1 MKTDKLFYRI
11 FLNQPDLIAELIPG
25 IPSDCEFEYSAPVLK
40 EKETRLDGLLTP
52 TSNNSDVPLI
62 FLEAQMQRDPKFYS
76 RYYQGIFSYI
86 DQYEIS
92 RNWRGL
98 LILLNKRLE
107 LGSELPHRNLLNSQ
121 VERLYLEDLLYEDDL
136 SPNLALLRLIVT
148 PKDQAGLAA
157 RKILNSVSTEAE
169 FQLKLDLVESILV
182 NKFTQLTLEEIQKML
197 NLKET
202 DITQTRFY
210 QEVLEIGEK
219 KGLQQ
224 GMQQGV
230 QQGIQQGIQQGMQQG
245 MQQGVQQGE
254 ANLTIRLLKRRCG
267 NLTAI
272 QEQKVRS
279 LSISQ
284 LESLGEAL
292 LDFPNMS
299 DWENWLQDNRR

>member
-76 RYYQGIFSYI
+76 RYFQGIFSYI

-98 LILLNKRLE
+98 IILLNKRLE

-121 VERLYLEDLLYEDDL
+121 VERLYLEDLLYQDDL

-197 NLKET
+197 NLKEA

-219 KGLQQ
+219 KGL
-224 GMQQGV
+224 
-230 QQGIQQGIQQGMQQG
+230 
-245 MQQGVQQGE
+245 QQGE

>member
-52 TSNNSDVPLI
+52 ISNNSDVPLI
-62 FLEAQMQRDPKFYS
+62 FLEAQMQRDTKFYS
-76 RYYQGIFSYI
+76 RYFRGIFSYI

-121 VERLYLEDLLYEDDL
+121 VERLYLEDLLHQDDL

-197 NLKET
+197 NLKEA

-219 KGLQQ
+219 KGL
-224 GMQQGV
+224 
-230 QQGIQQGIQQGMQQG
+230 
-245 MQQGVQQGE
+245 QQGVQQGE

-272 QEQKVRS
+272 QEQKVR
-279 LSISQ
+279 LRSI
-284 LESLGEAL
+284 
-292 LDFPNMS
+292 P
-299 DWENWLQDNRR
+299 

>member
-76 RYYQGIFSYI
+76 RYFQGIFSYI

-121 VERLYLEDLLYEDDL
+121 VERLYLEDLLYQDDL

-224 GMQQGV
+224 GMQQG
-230 QQGIQQGIQQGMQQG
+230 
-245 MQQGVQQGE
+245 E

>member
-76 RYYQGIFSYI
+76 RYFQGIFSYI

-121 VERLYLEDLLYEDDL
+121 VERLYLEDLLYQDDL

-224 GMQQGV
+224 G
-230 QQGIQQGIQQGMQQG
+230 
-245 MQQGVQQGE
+245 E

>member
-52 TSNNSDVPLI
+52 ISNNSDVPLI
-62 FLEAQMQRDPKFYS
+62 FLAAQMQRDIKFYN
-76 RYYQGIFSYI
+76 RYFRGIFSYI

-92 RNWRGL
+92 ENWRGL

-121 VERLYLEDLLYEDDL
+121 VERLYLEDLLHQDDL

-197 NLKET
+197 NLKEA

-224 GMQQGV
+224 GV
-230 QQGIQQGIQQGMQQG
+230 QQGL
-245 MQQGVQQGE
+245 QQGVQQGE
-254 ANLTIRLLKRRCG
+254 ANLTIRQLKRRCG

-272 QEQKVRS
+272 QEEKVRL

-292 LDFPNMS
+292 LDFQNMS
-299 DWENWLQDNRR
+299 DLENWLQDNRR

>member
-52 TSNNSDVPLI
+52 ISNNSDVPLI
-62 FLEAQMQRDPKFYS
+62 FLEAQMQRDTKFYN
-76 RYYQGIFSYI
+76 RYFRGIFSYI

-92 RNWRGL
+92 ENWRGL

-121 VERLYLEDLLYEDDL
+121 VERLYLEDLLHQDNL

-157 RKILNSVSTEAE
+157 RQILNSVSTEAE

-197 NLKET
+197 NLKEA

-224 GMQQGV
+224 G
-230 QQGIQQGIQQGMQQG
+230 
-245 MQQGVQQGE
+245 E
-254 ANLTIRLLKRRCG
+254 ANLTIRQLKRRCG

-272 QEQKVRS
+272 QEEKVRS

-292 LDFPNMS
+292 LDFQNMS
-299 DWENWLQDNRR
+299 DLENWLQDNRR

>member
-52 TSNNSDVPLI
+52 ISNNSDVPLI
-62 FLEAQMQRDPKFYS
+62 FLEAQMQRDTKFYS
-76 RYYQGIFSYI
+76 RYFRGIFSYI

-92 RNWRGL
+92 KNWRGL

-121 VERLYLEDLLYEDDL
+121 VERLYLEDLLHQDDL

-197 NLKET
+197 NLKEA

-219 KGLQQ
+219 KGL
-224 GMQQGV
+224 
-230 QQGIQQGIQQGMQQG
+230 
-245 MQQGVQQGE
+245 QQGVQQGE

-292 LDFPNMS
+292 LDFQNMS
-299 DWENWLQDNRR
+299 DLENWLQDNHRLS

>member
-52 TSNNSDVPLI
+52 ISNNSDVPLI
-62 FLEAQMQRDPKFYS
+62 FLEAQMQRDTKFYS
-76 RYYQGIFSYI
+76 RYFRGIFSYI

-92 RNWRGL
+92 ENWRGL
-98 LILLNKRLE
+98 IILLNKRLE

-121 VERLYLEDLLYEDDL
+121 VERLYLEDLLHQDDL

-197 NLKET
+197 NLKEA

-224 GMQQGV
+224 G
-230 QQGIQQGIQQGMQQG
+230 
-245 MQQGVQQGE
+245 VQQGE
-254 ANLTIRLLKRRCG
+254 ANLTIRQLKRRCG
-267 NLTAI
+267 KLTPI
-272 QEQKVRS
+272 QEEKVRL

-292 LDFPNMS
+292 LDFQNMS
-299 DWENWLQDNRR
+299 DWENWLQDNRRLS

>member
-52 TSNNSDVPLI
+52 ISNNSDVPLI
-62 FLEAQMQRDPKFYS
+62 FLEAQMQRDTKFYS
-76 RYYQGIFSYI
+76 RYFQGIFSYI

-92 RNWRGL
+92 RNWCGL

-107 LGSELPHRNLLNSQ
+107 LGSEIPHRNLLNSQ
-121 VERLYLEDLLYEDDL
+121 VERLYLEDLLHQDDL

-197 NLKET
+197 NLKEA
-202 DITQTRFY
+202 DVTQTRFY

-224 GMQQGV
+224 GL
-230 QQGIQQGIQQGMQQG
+230 
-245 MQQGVQQGE
+245 QQGE
-254 ANLTIRLLKRRCG
+254 ANLTIRQLKRRCG

-292 LDFPNMS
+292 LDFQNMS
-299 DWENWLQDNRR
+299 DLENWLQDNRR

>member
-76 RYYQGIFSYI
+76 RYFQGIFSYI

-92 RNWRGL
+92 RNWCGL

-107 LGSELPHRNLLNSQ
+107 LGSEIPHRNLLNSQ
-121 VERLYLEDLLYEDDL
+121 VERLYLEDLLHQDDL

-197 NLKET
+197 NLKEA
-202 DITQTRFY
+202 DVTQTRFY

-224 GMQQGV
+224 GL
-230 QQGIQQGIQQGMQQG
+230 
-245 MQQGVQQGE
+245 QQGE
-254 ANLTIRLLKRRCG
+254 ANLTIRQLKRRCG

-292 LDFPNMS
+292 LDFQNMS
-299 DWENWLQDNRR
+299 DLENWLQDNRR

>member
-52 TSNNSDVPLI
+52 ISNNSDVPLI
-62 FLEAQMQRDPKFYS
+62 FLEAQMQRDIKFYS
-76 RYYQGIFSYI
+76 RYFRGIFSYI

-92 RNWRGL
+92 ENWRGL
-98 LILLNKRLE
+98 IILLNKRLE

-121 VERLYLEDLLYEDDL
+121 VERLYLEDLLHQDDL

-157 RKILNSVSTEAE
+157 RQILNSVSTEAE

-197 NLKET
+197 NLKEA

-224 GMQQGV
+224 GV
-230 QQGIQQGIQQGMQQG
+230 QQGLQQGM
-245 MQQGVQQGE
+245 QQGE

-272 QEQKVRS
+272 QEQKVRL

-292 LDFPNMS
+292 LDFQNMS
-299 DWENWLQDNRR
+299 DLENWLQDNRRLS

>member
-52 TSNNSDVPLI
+52 IGNNSDVPLI
-62 FLEAQMQRDPKFYS
+62 FLEAQMQRDTKFYS
-76 RYYQGIFSYI
+76 RYFRGIFSYI

-121 VERLYLEDLLYEDDL
+121 VERLYLEDLLHQDDL

-197 NLKET
+197 NLKEA

-219 KGLQQ
+219 KGL
-224 GMQQGV
+224 
-230 QQGIQQGIQQGMQQG
+230 
-245 MQQGVQQGE
+245 QQGVQQGE

-272 QEQKVRS
+272 QEQKVRL

-284 LESLGEAL
+284 LESLGEGL
-292 LDFPNMS
+292 LDFQNMS
-299 DWENWLQDNRR
+299 DLENWLQDNRR

>member
-52 TSNNSDVPLI
+52 ISNNSDVPLI
-62 FLEAQMQRDPKFYS
+62 FLEAQMQRDTKFYS
-76 RYYQGIFSYI
+76 RYFRGIFSYI

-121 VERLYLEDLLYEDDL
+121 VERLYLEDLLHQDDL

-197 NLKET
+197 NLKEA

-224 GMQQGV
+224 GL
-230 QQGIQQGIQQGMQQG
+230 
-245 MQQGVQQGE
+245 QQGE

-292 LDFPNMS
+292 LDFQNMS
-299 DWENWLQDNRR
+299 DLENWLQDNRRLS

>member
-52 TSNNSDVPLI
+52 ISNNSDVPLI
-62 FLEAQMQRDPKFYS
+62 FLEAQMQRDTKFYS
-76 RYYQGIFSYI
+76 RYFRGIFSYI

-121 VERLYLEDLLYEDDL
+121 VERLYLEDLLHQDDL
-136 SPNLALLRLIVT
+136 SPNLAILRLIVT

-197 NLKET
+197 NLKEA

-219 KGLQQ
+219 KGL
-224 GMQQGV
+224 
-230 QQGIQQGIQQGMQQG
+230 
-245 MQQGVQQGE
+245 QQGVQQGE

-292 LDFPNMS
+292 LDFQNMS
-299 DWENWLQDNRR
+299 DLENWLQDNRRLS

>member
-52 TSNNSDVPLI
+52 ISNNSDVPLI
-62 FLEAQMQRDPKFYS
+62 FLEAQMQRDTKFYS
-76 RYYQGIFSYI
+76 RYFRGIFSYI

-92 RNWRGL
+92 KNWRGL

-121 VERLYLEDLLYEDDL
+121 VERLYLEDLLHQDDL

-197 NLKET
+197 NLKDA

-219 KGLQQ
+219 KGL
-224 GMQQGV
+224 
-230 QQGIQQGIQQGMQQG
+230 
-245 MQQGVQQGE
+245 QQGVQQGE

-292 LDFPNMS
+292 LDFQNMS
-299 DWENWLQDNRR
+299 DLENWLQDNRRLS

>member
-52 TSNNSDVPLI
+52 ISNNSDVPLI
-62 FLEAQMQRDPKFYS
+62 FLEAQMQRDTKFYS
-76 RYYQGIFSYI
+76 RYFRGIFSYI

-121 VERLYLEDLLYEDDL
+121 VERLYLEDLLHQDDL

-197 NLKET
+197 NLKDA

-219 KGLQQ
+219 KGL
-224 GMQQGV
+224 
-230 QQGIQQGIQQGMQQG
+230 
-245 MQQGVQQGE
+245 QQGVQQGE

-292 LDFPNMS
+292 LDFQNMS
-299 DWENWLQDNRR
+299 DLENWLQDNHRLS

>member
-52 TSNNSDVPLI
+52 ISNNSDVPLI
-62 FLEAQMQRDPKFYS
+62 FLEAQMQRDTKFYS
-76 RYYQGIFSYI
+76 RYFRGIFSYI

-121 VERLYLEDLLYEDDL
+121 VERLYLEDLLHQDNL

-197 NLKET
+197 NLKEA

-219 KGLQQ
+219 KGL
-224 GMQQGV
+224 
-230 QQGIQQGIQQGMQQG
+230 
-245 MQQGVQQGE
+245 QQGVQQGE

-272 QEQKVRS
+272 QEEKVRS

-292 LDFPNMS
+292 LDFQNMS
-299 DWENWLQDNRR
+299 DLENWLQDNRRLS

>member
-52 TSNNSDVPLI
+52 ISNNSDVPLI
-62 FLEAQMQRDPKFYS
+62 FLEAQMQRDTKFYS
-76 RYYQGIFSYI
+76 RYFRGIFSYI

-121 VERLYLEDLLYEDDL
+121 VERLYLEDLLHQDDL

-157 RKILNSVSTEAE
+157 RQILNSVSTEAE

-197 NLKET
+197 NLKEA

-224 GMQQGV
+224 GV
-230 QQGIQQGIQQGMQQG
+230 QQGL
-245 MQQGVQQGE
+245 QQGE

-292 LDFPNMS
+292 LDFQNMS
-299 DWENWLQDNRR
+299 DLENWLQDNRRLS

>member
-52 TSNNSDVPLI
+52 ISNNSDVPLI
-62 FLEAQMQRDPKFYS
+62 FLEAQMQRDIKFYS
-76 RYYQGIFSYI
+76 RYFRGIFSYI

-92 RNWRGL
+92 ENWRGL
-98 LILLNKRLE
+98 IILLNKRLE

-121 VERLYLEDLLYEDDL
+121 VERLYLEDLLHQDDL

-157 RKILNSVSTEAE
+157 RKILNSVTTEAE

-197 NLKET
+197 NLKEA

-219 KGLQQ
+219 KGL
-224 GMQQGV
+224 
-230 QQGIQQGIQQGMQQG
+230 
-245 MQQGVQQGE
+245 QQGE

-292 LDFPNMS
+292 LDFQNMS
-299 DWENWLQDNRR
+299 DLENWLQDNRRLS

>member
-52 TSNNSDVPLI
+52 ISNNSDVPLI

-76 RYYQGIFSYI
+76 RYFQGIFSYI

-121 VERLYLEDLLYEDDL
+121 VERLYLEDLLYQDDL

-219 KGLQQ
+219 KG
-224 GMQQGV
+224 
-230 QQGIQQGIQQGMQQG
+230 IQQG

>member
-11 FLNQPDLIAELIPG
+11 FLNQPNLIAELIPG

-52 TSNNSDVPLI
+52 ISNNSDVPLI
-62 FLEAQMQRDPKFYS
+62 FLEAQMQRDTKFYS
-76 RYYQGIFSYI
+76 RYFRGIFSYI

-92 RNWRGL
+92 KNWRGL

-121 VERLYLEDLLYEDDL
+121 VERLYLEDLLHQDDL

-219 KGLQQ
+219 KG
-224 GMQQGV
+224 
-230 QQGIQQGIQQGMQQG
+230 IQQG

>member
-11 FLNQPDLIAELIPG
+11 FLNQPNLIAELIPG

-52 TSNNSDVPLI
+52 ISNNSDVPLI
-62 FLEAQMQRDPKFYS
+62 FLEAQMQRDTKFYS
-76 RYYQGIFSYI
+76 RYFRGIFSYI

-92 RNWRGL
+92 KNWRGL

-121 VERLYLEDLLYEDDL
+121 VERLYLEDLLHQDDL

-182 NKFTQLTLEEIQKML
+182 NKFTQLTLQEIQKML
-197 NLKET
+197 NLKEA

-219 KGLQQ
+219 KGL
-224 GMQQGV
+224 
-230 QQGIQQGIQQGMQQG
+230 
-245 MQQGVQQGE
+245 QQGVQQGE

-292 LDFPNMS
+292 LDFQNMS
-299 DWENWLQDNRR
+299 DLENWLQDNRRLS

>member
-52 TSNNSDVPLI
+52 ISNNSDVPLI
-62 FLEAQMQRDPKFYS
+62 FLEAQMQRDTKFYN
-76 RYYQGIFSYI
+76 RYFRGIFSYI

-92 RNWRGL
+92 ENWRGL

-121 VERLYLEDLLYEDDL
+121 VERLYLEDLLYQDDL

-148 PKDQAGLAA
+148 PDQAGLAA

-197 NLKET
+197 NLKEA

-224 GMQQGV
+224 G
-230 QQGIQQGIQQGMQQG
+230 
-245 MQQGVQQGE
+245 E

-267 NLTAI
+267 NLTPI

-279 LSISQ
+279 LTIPE

-292 LDFPNMS
+292 LDFQNMS
-299 DWENWLQDNRR
+299 DLENWLQDNRRLS

>member
-76 RYYQGIFSYI
+76 RYFQGIFSYI

-121 VERLYLEDLLYEDDL
+121 VERLYLEDLLYQDDL

-202 DITQTRFY
+202 DITQSRFY

-230 QQGIQQGIQQGMQQG
+230 
-245 MQQGVQQGE
+245 QQGVQQGE

>member
-1 MKTDKLFYRI
+1 
-11 FLNQPDLIAELIPG
+11 
-25 IPSDCEFEYSAPVLK
+25 
-40 EKETRLDGLLTP
+40 
-52 TSNNSDVPLI
+52 
-62 FLEAQMQRDPKFYS
+62 MQRDPKFYS
-76 RYYQGIFSYI
+76 RYFQGIFSYI

-98 LILLNKRLE
+98 IILLNKRLE

-121 VERLYLEDLLYEDDL
+121 VERLYLEDLLYQDDL

-224 GMQQGV
+224 G
-230 QQGIQQGIQQGMQQG
+230 
-245 MQQGVQQGE
+245 VQQGE

>member
-76 RYYQGIFSYI
+76 RYFQGIFSYI

-121 VERLYLEDLLYEDDL
+121 VERLYLEDLLYQDDL

-202 DITQTRFY
+202 DITQSRFY

-219 KGLQQ
+219 KGL
-224 GMQQGV
+224 
-230 QQGIQQGIQQGMQQG
+230 
-245 MQQGVQQGE
+245 QQGE

>member
-52 TSNNSDVPLI
+52 ISNNSDVPLI
-62 FLEAQMQRDPKFYS
+62 FLEAQMQRDIKFYS
-76 RYYQGIFSYI
+76 RYFRGIFSYI

-92 RNWRGL
+92 RNWCGL

-121 VERLYLEDLLYEDDL
+121 VERLYLEDLLHQDNL

-197 NLKET
+197 NLKEA

-219 KGLQQ
+219 KGL
-224 GMQQGV
+224 
-230 QQGIQQGIQQGMQQG
+230 
-245 MQQGVQQGE
+245 QQGVQQGE

-292 LDFPNMS
+292 LDFQNMS
-299 DWENWLQDNRR
+299 DLENWLQDNRRLS

>member
-52 TSNNSDVPLI
+52 ISNNSDVPLI
-62 FLEAQMQRDPKFYS
+62 FLEAQMQRDIKFYS
-76 RYYQGIFSYI
+76 RYFRGIFSYI

-121 VERLYLEDLLYEDDL
+121 VERLYLEDLLHQDDL

-197 NLKET
+197 NLKEA

-224 GMQQGV
+224 G
-230 QQGIQQGIQQGMQQG
+230 
-245 MQQGVQQGE
+245 E

-267 NLTAI
+267 NLTPI

-279 LSISQ
+279 LTIPE

-292 LDFPNMS
+292 LDFQNMS
-299 DWENWLQDNRR
+299 DLENWLQDNRR

>member
-52 TSNNSDVPLI
+52 ISNNSDVPLI
-62 FLEAQMQRDPKFYS
+62 FLEAQMQRDTKFYN
-76 RYYQGIFSYI
+76 RYFRGIFSYI

-92 RNWRGL
+92 KNWRGL

-121 VERLYLEDLLYEDDL
+121 VERLYLEDLLHQDDL

-197 NLKET
+197 NLKEA

-219 KGLQQ
+219 KGL
-224 GMQQGV
+224 
-230 QQGIQQGIQQGMQQG
+230 
-245 MQQGVQQGE
+245 QQGE

-272 QEQKVRS
+272 QEQKVRL

-292 LDFPNMS
+292 LDFQNMS

>member
-1 MKTDKLFYRI
+1 
-11 FLNQPDLIAELIPG
+11 
-25 IPSDCEFEYSAPVLK
+25 
-40 EKETRLDGLLTP
+40 
-52 TSNNSDVPLI
+52 
-62 FLEAQMQRDPKFYS
+62 
-76 RYYQGIFSYI
+76 
-86 DQYEIS
+86 
-92 RNWRGL
+92 
-98 LILLNKRLE
+98 
-107 LGSELPHRNLLNSQ
+107 
-121 VERLYLEDLLYEDDL
+121 
-136 SPNLALLRLIVT
+136 
-148 PKDQAGLAA
+148 
-157 RKILNSVSTEAE
+157 
-169 FQLKLDLVESILV
+169 
-182 NKFTQLTLEEIQKML
+182 ML

-219 KGLQQ
+219 KG
-224 GMQQGV
+224 
-230 QQGIQQGIQQGMQQG
+230 IQQG